1 MVIVAINCIIILD
14 LKYTSIVIDLLILIL
29 YTICQN
35 GRTYEV
41 FFSYDYCHIKC
52 NVSQCE

>member
-1 MVIVAINCIIILD
+1 MIFD
-14 LKYTSIVIDLLILIL
+14 LKYIIIVIDILILIL

>member
-1 MVIVAINCIIILD
+1 MVVIANNCIIILD
-14 LKYTSIVIDLLILIL
+14 FKYTSIVIDLLILIL
-29 YTICQN
+29 YNTCQN

-41 FFSYDYCHIKC
+41 FFSYDYCHIEC